1 VVLSILLAPVTMV
14 TQTKALAGLVIGV
27 PSGWNTQAREARR
40 LPLRDLLP
48 SLREHLVLGA
58 LFAAT
63 FFYSVNLAL
72 WLSPLALG
80 LLLSPWL
87 ISLTSSEDLGAAA
100 GHAGLF
106 AVPRPEIADPTAP
119 SE

>member
-1 VVLSILLAPVTMV
+1 MV
-14 TQTKALAGLVIGV
+14 TQTKALGALLMGV

-40 LPLRDLLP
+40 LPVRDLIP
-48 SLREHLVLGA
+48 SLREHLILGA
-58 LFAAT
+58 LFAAA
-63 FFYSVNLAL
+63 FFYSTSLGW

-100 GHAGLF
+100 GHAGVF
-106 AVPRPEIADPTAP
+106 TVPTPEIVDPTGP
-119 SE
+119 KE

>member
-1 VVLSILLAPVTMV
+1 
-14 TQTKALAGLVIGV
+14 
-27 PSGWNTQAREARR
+27 
-40 LPLRDLLP
+40 LRDLVP

-58 LFAAT
+58 LLAAT
-63 FFYSVNLAL
+63 FFYSASLGW

-87 ISLTSSEDLGAAA
+87 ISLTSSEDLGASA
-100 GHAGLF
+100 GHAGIF

-119 SE
+119 KE